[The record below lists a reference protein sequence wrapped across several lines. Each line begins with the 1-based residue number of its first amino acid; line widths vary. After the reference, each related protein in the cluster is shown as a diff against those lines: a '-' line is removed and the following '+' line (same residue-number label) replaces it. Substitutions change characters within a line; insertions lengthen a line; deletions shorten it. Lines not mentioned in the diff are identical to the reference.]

1 MHRDKKVGLALAI
14 LLIGIVAAFFRPAP
28 QQEDSPPQLD
38 DAAALNERIAERDI
52 GPYLTGV
59 ESDPYADVL
68 EGIESSSFPPTPDDD
83 VAGFSDQP
91 YDEAPAGPGSGDF
104 FPGGSSAPEPIAPE
118 AAFVDRSRAS
128 NRVEPLNN
136 AWETFRES
144 NIAEAAE
151 PASGERMHVVKSGET
166 LTGISERYFGTQSRF
181 LEIYRLNKKHLSSPN
196 ALRAGMTIRIP
207 AGGSGRA
214 ELQTSESDAF
224 APHRDATGPG
234 VFSPFVRRR
243 ARSATDD
250 RAENDVSAT
259 ATKSLSQTPPVDL
272 PTFDGASAQGDAN
285 ARDESLPVRAISP
298 GSRTYRVRG
307 GDSLERLGVRFYG
320 KRSAARKI
328 FEANRDR
335 LTSPD
340 SIREGMTLVLP

>member
-28 QQEDSPPQLD
+28 RQEDSPPQLD
-38 DAAALNERIAERDI
+38 DVAALNERIAERDV

-68 EGIESSSFPPTPDDD
+68 EGIEPSSFPPTPDDD
-83 VAGFSDQP
+83 FAGFSDQP
-91 YDEAPAGPGSGDF
+91 YEESPADWGSDGF
-104 FPGGSSAPEPIAPE
+104 LPGGSSAPEPIAAE
-118 AAFVDRSRAS
+118 AAFVDRGRAS

-144 NIAEAAE
+144 NTAEAAE
-151 PASGERMHVVKSGET
+151 RASGERTHVVQSGET
-166 LTGISERYFGTQSRF
+166 LTGISEHYFGTQSRF

-207 AGGSGRA
+207 AGRA

-224 APHRDATGPG
+224 APHRDASGPG
-234 VFSPFVRRR
+234 VFSPFVRRSS
-243 ARSATDD
+243 RSVTGDQ
-250 RAENDVSAT
+250 AENDVPASAPR
-259 ATKSLSQTPPVDL
+259 SLSQTPPVDL
-272 PTFDGASAQGDAN
+272 PTFDGASAHGDAN
-285 ARDESLPVRAISP
+285 VRDESLPIRAISP
-298 GSRTYRVRG
+298 GSRTYRVRR
-307 GDSLERLGVRFYG
+307 GDSLERLAIRFYG
-320 KRSAARKI
+320 KRGAARKI

-340 SIREGMTLVLP
+340 AIREGMSLVLP